1 MESIELIKSGL
12 DTVQTLIEY
21 LAKDAIGSSF
31 LNEYLM
37 SRSAQSEQAKAQQLS
52 LQKLIDSSQAM
63 EQSTK
68 EIATRATDNSNH
80 IDIIYGAIADLRSS
94 VDKIEQEH
102 KTYMDQFQRL
112 STQIGDITKLIGDI
126 QNISEQT
133 NLLSFN
139 ASIEAAHA
147 GSAGAGFRIIANE
160 VKKLSEN
167 THKTTEQILNNVN
180 LLHNSINELED
191 DTKRNSKNLSDL
203 TKETDNALERFNQV
217 KNMNAGN
224 DASVQKITDSI
235 NQNVKEI
242 NSIIEQIKQS
252 EEMNKDNVNL
262 FADCASRNQMLFND
276 LYSLV
281 YEVKAVLQDLR
292 SNQNQ

>member
-68 EIATRATDNSNH
+68 EIAERATDNSNH
-80 IDIIYGAIADLRSS
+80 IDIIFGAISELRSS
-94 VDKIEQEH
+94 VDRIEQEH
-102 KTYMDQFQRL
+102 KSYMDQFQRL

-180 LLHNSINELED
+180 LLHNSITELED

>member
-68 EIATRATDNSNH
+68 EIAERATDNSNH
-80 IDIIYGAIADLRSS
+80 IDIIFGAISQLRSS

-180 LLHNSINELED
+180 LLHNSITELED

-292 SNQNQ
+292 STQNQ

>member
-68 EIATRATDNSNH
+68 EIAERATDNSNH
-80 IDIIYGAIADLRSS
+80 IDIIFGAISELRSS
-94 VDKIEQEH
+94 VDRIEQEH

-180 LLHNSINELED
+180 LLHNSITELED

-281 YEVKAVLQDLR
+281 YEVKAVLQGLR

>member
-63 EQSTK
+63 ELSTK
-68 EIATRATDNSNH
+68 EIAERATDNSNH
-80 IDIIYGAIADLRSS
+80 IDIIFGAISELRSS
-94 VDKIEQEH
+94 VDRIEQEH
-102 KTYMDQFQRL
+102 KSYMDQFQRL

-180 LLHNSINELED
+180 LLHNSITELED

>member
-68 EIATRATDNSNH
+68 EIAERATDNSNH
-80 IDIIYGAIADLRSS
+80 IDIIFGAISELRSS
-94 VDKIEQEH
+94 VDRIEQEH

-112 STQIGDITKLIGDI
+112 SGQIGDITKLIGDI

-180 LLHNSINELED
+180 LLHNSITELED

-292 SNQNQ
+292 SSQNQ

>member
-180 LLHNSINELED
+180 LLHNSITELED

-235 NQNVKEI
+235 NQNVQEI

>member
-63 EQSTK
+63 ELSTK
-68 EIATRATDNSNH
+68 EIAERATDNSNH
-80 IDIIYGAIADLRSS
+80 IDIIFGAISELRSS

-112 STQIGDITKLIGDI
+112 SGQIGDITKLIGDI

-180 LLHNSINELED
+180 LLHNSITELED

-292 SNQNQ
+292 STQNQ

>member
-180 LLHNSINELED
+180 LLHNSITELED

>member
-63 EQSTK
+63 EESTK
-68 EIATRATDNSNH
+68 EIASRAVENTNH
-80 IDIIYGAIADLRSS
+80 IDIIYGAIAALRSS

-112 STQIGDITKLIGDI
+112 SGQIGDITKLIGDI

-147 GSAGAGFRIIANE
+147 GAAGAGFRIIANE

-180 LLHNSINELED
+180 LLHNSITELED

-203 TKETDNALERFNQV
+203 TKETDNALERFNEV
-217 KNMNAGN
+217 KDMNAGN

-235 NQNVKEI
+235 NHNVQEI

-292 SNQNQ
+292 SSQNQ

>member
-80 IDIIYGAIADLRSS
+80 IDIIYGAIAALRSS

-112 STQIGDITKLIGDI
+112 STQISDITKLIGDI

-147 GSAGAGFRIIANE
+147 GAAGAGFRIIANE

-180 LLHNSINELED
+180 LLHNSITELED
-191 DTKRNSKNLSDL
+191 DTKRNSRNLSDL
-203 TKETDNALERFNQV
+203 TKETDNALERFNEV
-217 KNMNAGN
+217 KDMNAGN

-235 NQNVKEI
+235 NHNVQEI

-292 SNQNQ
+292 TNQNQ

>member
-68 EIATRATDNSNH
+68 EIAERATDNSNH
-80 IDIIYGAIADLRSS
+80 IDIIFGAISELRSS
-94 VDKIEQEH
+94 VDRIEQEH

-112 STQIGDITKLIGDI
+112 SGQIGDITKLIGDI

-180 LLHNSINELED
+180 LLHNSITELED

>member
-68 EIATRATDNSNH
+68 EIAARATDNSNH
-80 IDIIYGAIADLRSS
+80 IDIIFGAISELRSS

-112 STQIGDITKLIGDI
+112 SGQIGDITKLIGDI

-180 LLHNSINELED
+180 LLHNSITELED

-292 SNQNQ
+292 SSQNQ

>member
-68 EIATRATDNSNH
+68 EIAERATDNSNH
-80 IDIIYGAIADLRSS
+80 IDIIFGAISELRSS
-94 VDKIEQEH
+94 VDRIEQEH

-180 LLHNSINELED
+180 LLHNSITELED

-292 SNQNQ
+292 STQNQ

>member
-68 EIATRATDNSNH
+68 EIAERATDNSNH
-80 IDIIYGAIADLRSS
+80 IDIIFGAISELRSS

-180 LLHNSINELED
+180 LLHNSITELED
-191 DTKRNSKNLSDL
+191 DTKHNSKNLSDL

-292 SNQNQ
+292 SSQNQ

>member
-31 LNEYLM
+31 LNEYLL

-63 EQSTK
+63 ELSTK
-68 EIATRATDNSNH
+68 EIAARATDNSNH
-80 IDIIYGAIADLRSS
+80 IDIIFGAISELRSS

-112 STQIGDITKLIGDI
+112 SGQIGDITKLIGDI

-180 LLHNSINELED
+180 LLHNSITELED

-292 SNQNQ
+292 SSQNQ

>member
-102 KTYMDQFQRL
+102 KSYMDQFQRL

-180 LLHNSINELED
+180 LLHNSITELED

-235 NQNVKEI
+235 NQNVQEI

>member
-68 EIATRATDNSNH
+68 EIAERATDNSNH
-80 IDIIYGAIADLRSS
+80 IDIIFGAISELRSS

-180 LLHNSINELED
+180 LLHNSITELED

>member
-37 SRSAQSEQAKAQQLS
+37 SRSAQTEQAKAQQLS

-68 EIATRATDNSNH
+68 EIAERATDNSNH
-80 IDIIYGAIADLRSS
+80 IDIIFGAISELRSS
-94 VDKIEQEH
+94 VDRIEQEH
-102 KTYMDQFQRL
+102 KSYMDQFQRL

-180 LLHNSINELED
+180 LLHNSITELED

>member
-80 IDIIYGAIADLRSS
+80 IDIIYGAIAALRSS
-94 VDKIEQEH
+94 VDRIEQEH
-102 KTYMDQFQRL
+102 KSYMDQFQRL

-235 NQNVKEI
+235 NQNVQEI

>member
-68 EIATRATDNSNH
+68 EIAERATDNSNH
-80 IDIIYGAIADLRSS
+80 IDIIFGAISELRSS
-94 VDKIEQEH
+94 VDRIEQEH

-167 THKTTEQILNNVN
+167 TQKTTEQILNNVN
-180 LLHNSINELED
+180 LLHNSITELED

-242 NSIIEQIKQS
+242 NSIIEQIEQS

>member
-68 EIATRATDNSNH
+68 EIAERATDNSNH
-80 IDIIYGAIADLRSS
+80 IDIIFGAISELRSS
-94 VDKIEQEH
+94 VDRIEQEH

-180 LLHNSINELED
+180 LLHNSITELED

>member
-80 IDIIYGAIADLRSS
+80 IDIIYGAIAALRSS

-112 STQIGDITKLIGDI
+112 STQISDITKLIGDI

-147 GSAGAGFRIIANE
+147 GAAGAGFRIIANE

-180 LLHNSINELED
+180 LLHNSITELED

-203 TKETDNALERFNQV
+203 TKETDNALERFNEV
-217 KNMNAGN
+217 KDMNAGN

-235 NQNVKEI
+235 NHNVQEI

-292 SNQNQ
+292 TNQNQ

>member
-63 EQSTK
+63 ELSTK

-80 IDIIYGAIADLRSS
+80 IDIIFGAISELRSS
-94 VDKIEQEH
+94 VDRIEQEH
-102 KTYMDQFQRL
+102 KSYMDQFQRL

-180 LLHNSINELED
+180 LLHNSITELED